1 MNIVFIAVIS
11 ILIFTVLLLAV
22 GLCYYRKEIYKCRC
36 SIVQLMQEKDDML
49 QFLSPEVKAQIY
61 FRQFTNNE
69 KKSAI
74 IVFRKVLSDVY
85 KSIDKF

>member
-1 MNIVFIAVIS
+1 
-11 ILIFTVLLLAV
+11 
-22 GLCYYRKEIYKCRC
+22 
-36 SIVQLMQEKDDML
+36 MQEKDDML